1 MTIRRDPVAGYNFE
15 ISLLESDSSIG
26 SALTTV
32 ALSTALGSPVA
43 GFSRCSG
50 LEVTLEIEPYKEG
63 GNNGTVLQFPTRASW
78 SKLTLERGLA
88 LTTDLWDWF
97 YSFVEGNGHRRD
109 GIITLR
115 DAAGEPHT
123 VWGFRR
129 GLPARYGGPSLDAM
143 QSAVAI
149 ETIEIAHEGLYQ
161 IPGVTALGAAVG
173 AAADAIGTLFR

>member
-1 MTIRRDPVAGYNFE
+1 MTIRRDPVCGYNFE
-15 ISLLESDSSIG
+15 ISLLESDSTLG

-32 ALSTALGSPVA
+32 ALSTALGSPAA

-63 GNNGTVLQFPTRASW
+63 GGNGTILQFPTRASW

-88 LTTDLWDWF
+88 VKTDLWDWF
-97 YSFVEGNGHRRD
+97 HSFVEGRGRRRD
-109 GIITLR
+109 GLITLR
-115 DAAGEPHT
+115 DAAGKPHT
-123 VWGFRR
+123 VWRFRR

-161 IPGVTALGAAVG
+161 IPGVSALGAAVD
-173 AAADAIGTLFR
+173 AAASAVARLFR